1 MTAGALVCQAE
12 ADGLGSHCHQ
22 SLCVSFTGSLQRVRG
37 SPGNSGTILM
47 RKCMT
52 CTTPESRAVR
62 GSCFKVYRVFLV
74 AVETGG
80 AVLALGGGG
89 RGSWTSRD
97 HGHPHTLEDFSR
109 PTRHPTRHSD
119 DLVDALGGENWF
131 PFVGSRRHCPS
142 PPTYGVLSGDLVDTT
157 GQGQAAA
164 GQRDVAVC
172 VTGNAVLLLG
182 PVPEGCSWDPAV
194 AFRVLGTHGH
204 STWPAGWPWRL
215 APGRKAPGGVSAS
228 GVVG

>member
-1 MTAGALVCQAE
+1 MAPGGVARADGGPWSAHPGGPSLSAPVSPQTPVLPAQGGIVTTGALVCQAE

-47 RKCMT
+47 RKYMT

-89 RGSWTSRD
+89 AGLPGVTD
-97 HGHPHTLEDFSR
+97 T
-109 PTRHPTRHSD
+109 PTR
-119 DLVDALGGENWF
+119 
-131 PFVGSRRHCPS
+131 
-142 PPTYGVLSGDLVDTT
+142 
-157 GQGQAAA
+157 
-164 GQRDVAVC
+164 
-172 VTGNAVLLLG
+172 
-182 PVPEGCSWDPAV
+182 
-194 AFRVLGTHGH
+194 
-204 STWPAGWPWRL
+204 
-215 APGRKAPGGVSAS
+215 
-228 GVVG
+228 